1 MRHNGTDNLIPFDK
15 LPEEK
20 QREIRS
26 KGAMAS
32 AEKRR
37 QKKTLKQELEILLE
51 MMDKNGHTNQE
62 KISMAI
68 LAKAGKGDTKAYEV
82 IRDTIGQKPVERVET
97 TEVPVI
103 KDDV

>member
-1 MRHNGTDNLIPFDK
+1 MKNDGNGNLIPFDK
-15 LPEEK
+15 LSEER

-26 KGAMAS
+26 MGGKAS
-32 AEKRR
+32 AEKRM